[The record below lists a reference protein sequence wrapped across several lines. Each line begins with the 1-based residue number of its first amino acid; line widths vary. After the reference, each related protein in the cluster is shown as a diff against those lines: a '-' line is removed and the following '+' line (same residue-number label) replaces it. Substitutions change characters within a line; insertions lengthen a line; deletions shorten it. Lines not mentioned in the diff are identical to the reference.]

1 MADTILSRAIA
12 LAPAQIDSKNNS
24 CTCVRLGK
32 LELACHSAIL
42 SVRSLQQL
50 IVIVRAAVTWI
61 FRPETLCAFK
71 RDNIVGLR
79 DAGAVG
85 VIFH

>member
-42 SVRSLQQL
+42 SFAPFSSSSSS
-50 IVIVRAAVTWI
+50 
-61 FRPETLCAFK
+61 
-71 RDNIVGLR
+71 
-79 DAGAVG
+79 
-85 VIFH
+85 